1 MDILTVRILHIQK
14 YKIYFHFLVYYSTS
28 FINILEF
35 SLYNFFSPWLI
46 LCLSILCSYT
56 WNCVLI
62 PLSDASLLLCRNII
76 DLFVE
81 SVSTNF
87 VHFHLLQQFSGRF
100 RGLEIVCAFFFFF
113 WMTLIFL
120 AQFLCLAFGILCWS
134 DMARVGIFAFFL
146 ILKEIFSTLC
156 PFNSSC
162 GLVTCGLYFVNPSP
176 YNLLIVFVMKGC
188 WILSNTSMFMGQV
201 MFYFSSC
208 WFPVVNDV
216 VEASSFSFLMT

>member
-56 WNCVLI
+56 WDCVLI

-87 VHFHLLQQFSGRF
+87 VHFHLLQQFSSRF
-100 RGLEIVCAFFFFF
+100 RGLEIVCAFFFLLNDSYFSCPVSLF
-113 WMTLIFL
+113 SIWNTMLKRHGKSGHLCFL
-120 AQFLCLAFGILCWS
+120 L
-134 DMARVGIFAFFL
+134 D
-146 ILKEIFSTLC
+146 LKGNL
-156 PFNSSC
+156 FNS
-162 GLVTCGLYFVNPSP
+162 LPIQL
-176 YNLLIVFVMKGC
+176 
-188 WILSNTSMFMGQV
+188 
-201 MFYFSSC
+201 
-208 WFPVVNDV
+208 
-216 VEASSFSFLMT
+216 